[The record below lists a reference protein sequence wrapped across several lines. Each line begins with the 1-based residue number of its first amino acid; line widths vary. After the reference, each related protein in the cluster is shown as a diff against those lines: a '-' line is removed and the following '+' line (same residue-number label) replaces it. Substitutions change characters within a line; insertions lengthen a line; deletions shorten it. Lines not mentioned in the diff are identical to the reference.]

1 MEKFL
6 KFKEE
11 IDLKDL
17 QTSVSDQR
25 VVVLRK
31 SQTTDTIQVK
41 IPEGMAN
48 KDIRRVFG
56 PYKVDRIYNEFP
68 YPIRK
73 DSISKYIVLPL
84 GKLVSRNIII
94 KD

>member
-17 QTSVSDQR
+17 QNSVSDQR

-41 IPEGMAN
+41 IPDGMAN
-48 KDIRRVFG
+48 KKIKRVFG
-56 PYKVDRIYNEFP
+56 PYKVEKVYNEFP
-68 YPIRK
+68 YPIRN
-73 DSISKYIVLPL
+73 DGISKYIVCPL
-84 GKLVSRNIII
+84 GKLISKNA
-94 KD
+94 